1 MALDGGLF
9 RYKRKKSPITTIYWG
24 KPKFLNASGKNTAGR
39 RILSVMLQPITAGDN
54 MGA

>member
-1 MALDGGLF
+1 MGGVQVQ
-9 RYKRKKSPITTIYWG
+9 KEKSPITTTYWG

-39 RILSVMLQPITAGDN
+39 RILSVMLQPITARDN